1 MEKFELSKIE
11 YPAMREEL
19 ISYLEGLSSVDY
31 QYNAWVSRAN
41 PDIGY
46 DEFNYAVH
54 FLYDDTDLANDPRSW
69 IGIVLRGESEVAAIS
84 DVVNSIDRVF
94 DKYGTCLTD
103 AEYLTKLEW
112 VDVVESSKRA
122 LIIFSQMLSF

>member
-1 MEKFELSKIE
+1 MEKFELSKLE

-31 QYNAWVSRAN
+31 QCNAWVSRAN

-46 DEFNYAVH
+46 DEFNCAVH
-54 FLYDDTDLANDPRSW
+54 FLYDDTGLATNARSW
-69 IGIVLRGESEVAAIS
+69 GGIVLRGECEVTAIS
-84 DVVNSIDRVF
+84 DVVKSINRVF
-94 DKYGTCLTD
+94 DKYGTCLVD
-103 AEYLTKLEW
+103 AEYLTKPEW

-122 LIIFSQMLSF
+122 LIVFSQT